1 MSCSKHDKV
10 MFNIINSLE
19 KTKFKFSWWKANN
32 VSVTFTNTSLKCA
45 IQIELNSIVERAERI
60 SGLET
65 ENQNSHFQTLRKKV
79 MRHMSMLRSIGAQIE
94 KTTNRRAEIYLAC
107 LSTTRLSANVSRP
120 RKRQQNSKSCMWC
133 HETMWCHV
141 MLSCRD
147 SVMSCWR
154 RREKEQR
161 HWRRRKEEQRYCDI
175 VMLHVISCRDNVKS
189 WDNVM
194 SCQNKGSWKT
204 TT

>member
-79 MRHMSMLRSIGAQIE
+79 MRHMLRSIGAQIE
-94 KTTNRRAEIYLAC
+94 KT
-107 LSTTRLSANVSRP
+107 SANVSRP
-120 RKRQQNSKSCMWC
+120 RKRQQNSKSCMWSHVMSC
-133 HETMWCHV
+133 DVSRQCDVAIDGGAKKSSDIDDGANSDIAILWCCMWYHVETMWSHETMWCHV
-141 MLSCRD
+141 KTKA
-147 SVMSCWR
+147 V
-154 RREKEQR
+154 EKLQLKVEIMINDQQTKPK
-161 HWRRRKEEQRYCDI
+161 KE
-175 VMLHVISCRDNVKS
+175 
-189 WDNVM
+189 
-194 SCQNKGSWKT
+194 
-204 TT
+204 

>member
-65 ENQNSHFQTLRKKV
+65 ENQNSHFLTLRKKFTFF
-79 MRHMSMLRSIGAQIE
+79 QIPA
-94 KTTNRRAEIYLAC
+94 AE
-107 LSTTRLSANVSRP
+107 TENGRLCQYSGNL
-120 RKRQQNSKSCMWC
+120 KNSWIIK
-133 HETMWCHV
+133 V
-141 MLSCRD
+141 
-147 SVMSCWR
+147 
-154 RREKEQR
+154 
-161 HWRRRKEEQRYCDI
+161 
-175 VMLHVISCRDNVKS
+175 
-189 WDNVM
+189 
-194 SCQNKGSWKT
+194 
-204 TT
+204 